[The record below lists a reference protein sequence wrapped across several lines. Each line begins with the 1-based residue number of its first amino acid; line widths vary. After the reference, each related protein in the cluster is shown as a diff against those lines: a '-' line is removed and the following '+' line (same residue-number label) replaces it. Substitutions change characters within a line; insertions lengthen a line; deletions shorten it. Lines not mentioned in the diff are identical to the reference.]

1 MKEISVTELKAHCTQ
16 VIREVADTPYTITKR
31 GKPVAIITPITKTDD
46 KRPKTIDEYMGSLR
60 GSVARYGDIISPIDE
75 EWDACK

>member
-1 MKEISVTELKAHCTQ
+1 MKEISITELKAHCTQ

-31 GKPVAIITPITKTDD
+31 GKPVAVITPIKDPD
-46 KRPKTIDEYMGSLR
+46 KKRPKTLDEFMGSLR
-60 GSVARYGDIISPIDE
+60 GSVVRYGDIISPIDE

>member
-16 VIREVADTPYTITKR
+16 VIREVADTPYTVTKR
-31 GKPVAIITPITKTDD
+31 GKPVAIITPITEEDD
-46 KRPKTIDEYMGSLR
+46 KRPKTIDEFMGSLR
-60 GSVARYGDIISPIDE
+60 GSSVEIGDIVAPMDE

>member
-31 GKPVAIITPITKTDD
+31 GKPVALITPIQDGDD
-46 KRPKTIDEYMGSLR
+46 KRPQTVAEYMGSMR

>member
-31 GKPVAIITPITKTDD
+31 GKPVAIITPITEADD

-60 GSVARYGDIISPIDE
+60 GSVSRYGDIISPIDE

>member
-31 GKPVAIITPITKTDD
+31 GKPVAIITPIKDEGD
-46 KRPKTIDEYMGSLR
+46 KRPKTIDEFMGSLR
-60 GSVARYGDIISPIDE
+60 GCSVEVGDIVAPIDE